1 MRWEERGIK
10 GASCRRRDRRATSSG
25 TSSTAAPTMDP
36 ALIFTVLVVAA
47 HTGALPVQNSS
58 GINDHV
64 ERFKRAYLG
73 ENAFQNEM
81 TAMDKIMEANELQT
95 SPVMEGT
102 NVREGDIAV
111 TSRRGVKTC
120 FARSCLWAKSVDGY
134 VYVPYYISTEY
145 DDMDRVAIQ
154 GGMEGIENGTCIRF
168 VPRTHQRDFIDI
180 QPKSGGVT
188 AHELMHALG
197 FLHEQSRADRDKYV
211 TILWANIWK
220 DRVRNFGKYKTNNMD
235 MPYDYSSI
243 MHFGKFA
250 YSEDGEPT
258 IIPKKNPNA
267 RMGQI
272 FGPSAM
278 DKLKINKLYKCC
290 KCMFKENL
298 VYFNNSCSTTRS
310 CTE

>member
-1 MRWEERGIK
+1 
-10 GASCRRRDRRATSSG
+10 
-25 TSSTAAPTMDP
+25 MDP

-180 QPKSGGVT
+180 QPKSGCWSYLGVQGGTQILSLEAPNCMSAGVT

-220 DRVRNFGKYKTNNMD
+220 DRVRNFGKYKTNNLD

-278 DKLKINKLYKCC
+278 DKLKINKLYKC
-290 KCMFKENL
+290 
-298 VYFNNSCSTTRS
+298 
-310 CTE
+310 

>member
-1 MRWEERGIK
+1 M
-10 GASCRRRDRRATSSG
+10 
-25 TSSTAAPTMDP
+25 
-36 ALIFTVLVVAA
+36 
-47 HTGALPVQNSS
+47 
-58 GINDHV
+58 
-64 ERFKRAYLG
+64 G

-111 TSRRGVKTC
+111 TNRRGVKTC

-180 QPKSGGVT
+180 QPKSGCWSYLGVQGGTQILSLEAPNCMSAGVT

-197 FLHEQSRADRDKYV
+197 FLHEQSRADRDKYI

-220 DRVRNFGKYKTNNMD
+220 DRVRNFGKYKTNNLD

-278 DKLKINKLYKCC
+278 DKLKINKLYKC
-290 KCMFKENL
+290 
-298 VYFNNSCSTTRS
+298 
-310 CTE
+310 